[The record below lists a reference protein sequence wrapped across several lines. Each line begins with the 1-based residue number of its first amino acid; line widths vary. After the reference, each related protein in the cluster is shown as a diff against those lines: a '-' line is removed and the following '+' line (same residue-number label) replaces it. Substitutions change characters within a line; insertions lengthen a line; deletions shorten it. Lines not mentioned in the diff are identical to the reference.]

1 MPSPASV
8 PSLSAAVFSLARVR
22 PTPTMRIRNGDEDAA
37 QFDRWLANER
47 AEAYDEGY
55 AANGQP
61 TLVGELP
68 IEYDHDNPYR
78 EET

>member
-1 MPSPASV
+1 MSDY
-8 PSLSAAVFSLARVR
+8 
-22 PTPTMRIRNGDEDAA
+22 TPTTSEVREDFAYPMEGFYQDRPARLAA
-37 QFDRWLANER
+37 FDRWLANER